1 MNIVLVR
8 VDDRL
13 IHGQILESW
22 IPFIKAECV
31 VVANDALAGDQFQ
44 RAILSMAIPDRIK
57 IRIVTVEETRVL
69 TGDPELSGL
78 SGLVIVSSLLD
89 AYRLWKADVEYRV
102 LNIGNMKGLET
113 SRQISFSVW
122 LSDEDEDMI
131 REMISQGL
139 AVNLQSVPRERE
151 IDIRTIIDMGKSWS

>member
-22 IPFIKAECV
+22 IPFLKAQCV

-57 IRIVTVEETRVL
+57 VRIVTVEETQGL
-69 TGDPELSGL
+69 SSDPELAGL
-78 SGLVIVSSLLD
+78 STLVIVSSLLD
-89 AYRLWKADVEYRV
+89 AY
-102 LNIGNMKGLET
+102 
-113 SRQISFSVW
+113 
-122 LSDEDEDMI
+122 
-131 REMISQGL
+131 
-139 AVNLQSVPRERE
+139 
-151 IDIRTIIDMGKSWS
+151 

>member
-22 IPFIKAECV
+22 IPFLKAQCV

-57 IRIVTVEETRVL
+57 VRIVTVEETQGL
-69 TGDPELSGL
+69 SSDPELAGL
-78 SGLVIVSSLLD
+78 STLVIVSSLLD
-89 AYRLWKADVEYRV
+89 AYRLREADVEYER
-102 LNIGNMKGLET
+102 LNIGNMKGGET
-113 SRQISFSVW
+113 SRQISYSVW
-122 LSDEDEDMI
+122 LSAEDECMI
-131 REMISQGL
+131 RELIGHGL
-139 AVNLQSVPRERE
+139 AINLQSVPRERE
-151 IDIRTIIDMGKSWS
+151 IDIRSIIAEGKP

>member
-22 IPFIKAECV
+22 IPFMKAQCV

-57 IRIVTVEETRVL
+57 VRIVPVEETRGL
-69 TGDPELSGL
+69 QSDTELSGL
-78 SGLVIVSSLLD
+78 STLVIVSSIQD
-89 AYRLWKADVEYRV
+89 AFRLRNNGIEFQR
-102 LNIGNMKGLET
+102 LNIGNMKGPET
-113 SRQISFSVW
+113 SRQISYSVW
-122 LSDEDEDMI
+122 ISADDERMI
-131 REMISQGL
+131 KEMIDQGL
-139 AVNLQSVPRERE
+139 DVNLQSVPRERE
-151 IDIRTIIDMGKSWS
+151 IDIRSIIAMGKS

>member
-22 IPFIKAECV
+22 IPFIKAQCV

-44 RAILSMAIPDRIK
+44 RAILCMAIPDRIK
-57 IRIVTVEETRVL
+57 IRIVSVEETRGL
-69 TGDPELSGL
+69 AGDPELTGL
-78 SGLVIVSSLLD
+78 STLVIVSSLLD
-89 AYRLWKADVEYRV
+89 AYRLWEADVEYGR

-113 SRQISFSVW
+113 SRQISYSVW
-122 LSDEDEDMI
+122 LSDEDERMI
-131 REMISQGL
+131 KEMIGQGL
-139 AVNLQSVPRERE
+139 AINLQSVPRERE
-151 IDIRTIIDMGKSWS
+151 IDIRSIIDMGKP

>member
-1 MNIVLVR
+1 MNIVLIR

-22 IPFIKAECV
+22 IPFLNAQCV

-57 IRIVTVEETRVL
+57 IRIVPVEETRGL
-69 TGDPELSGL
+69 ASDPELSGL
-78 SGLVIVSSLLD
+78 STLIIVSSLLD
-89 AYRLWKADVEYRV
+89 AYRLHEADVDFAR
-102 LNIGNMKGLET
+102 LNIGNMKGSET

-122 LSDEDEDMI
+122 ISSEDERMMRGMI
-131 REMISQGL
+131 EQG
-139 AVNLQSVPRERE
+139 VDINLQSVPRERG
-151 IDIRTIIDMGKSWS
+151 IDIKSIIDMGNP